1 MSIVEIKFY
10 DMLSKLLNP
19 ESDKAMQI
27 GWALLSQNPS
37 MKTMN
42 MTMNMSSTTS

>member
-27 GWALLSQNPS
+27 GWALVSQNPALCAER
-37 MKTMN
+37 
-42 MTMNMSSTTS
+42 